1 VTWPQEVCDQA
12 GQPGGRND
20 SERKERSS
28 HGTTR
33 DRIGEDI
40 TTRGD
45 EGQGA
50 PPGVNAI
57 RNVDF
62 GMWNG
67 EWGMGNEEGI
77 RRRGKQLFPRA
88 RE

>member
-1 VTWPQEVCDQA
+1 VTWPQEVCDQT

-45 EGQGA
+45 EGQAAARSLPSFEQAGA
-50 PPGVNAI
+50 YFLAVS
-57 RNVDF
+57 
-62 GMWNG
+62 
-67 EWGMGNEEGI
+67 
-77 RRRGKQLFPRA
+77 
-88 RE
+88 